1 MFLLFSINLIYAKFD
16 SLRALKKEVAKDD
29 QSEKGKAKTKEFFFP
44 IDAISCCVFF
54 AKLGKV
60 GLTSFLKHTQHGHLG
75 IAGEN
80 HMIFPQ
86 LIFIFNFLA
95 SSFASSTL
103 FKFIVNEIS
112 YSLKKKKKTRRWKGF
127 SPKLLHLQVLYNQTN
142 HFQIVACHPLNL
154 IVQINHTCSQIG
166 DFSFL
171 FLLVVFAFM
180 PMPCYYQCRIEG
192 TPLYLPIMNV
202 IYVSIVKLQ
211 NCSAQLSIGLSKLR
225 SG

>member
-1 MFLLFSINLIYAKFD
+1 MFLLFSTNLIYAEFD

-44 IDAISCCVFF
+44 IDAASCCVFF

-60 GLTSFLKHTQHGHLG
+60 GLTSFLKHAQHGHLG

-103 FKFIVNEIS
+103 LSLLLMKF
-112 YSLKKKKKTRRWKGF
+112 
-127 SPKLLHLQVLYNQTN
+127 
-142 HFQIVACHPLNL
+142 L
-154 IVQINHTCSQIG
+154 IH
-166 DFSFL
+166 
-171 FLLVVFAFM
+171 
-180 PMPCYYQCRIEG
+180 
-192 TPLYLPIMNV
+192 
-202 IYVSIVKLQ
+202 
-211 NCSAQLSIGLSKLR
+211 
-225 SG
+225 